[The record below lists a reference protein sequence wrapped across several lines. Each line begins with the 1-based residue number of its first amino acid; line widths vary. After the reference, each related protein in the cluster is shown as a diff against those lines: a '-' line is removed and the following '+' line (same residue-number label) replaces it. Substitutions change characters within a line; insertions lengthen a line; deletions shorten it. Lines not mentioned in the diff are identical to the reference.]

1 MALRKVTWRWVTK
14 STVLA
19 IHDEQLAEHGGLPG
33 IRDENGIDAALA
45 RPRHLLAYGKPG
57 IFELAAAYACGFA
70 QRRYFN
76 DGNKRVSAVVTELFL
91 ELNGKTLVVDDAEFV
106 RTWQAIASK
115 AMTEAQ
121 FAGWLRSHCS
131 DLAEAT

>member
-1 MALRKVTWRWVTK
+1 VTYRWVAK

-45 RPRHLLAYGKPG
+45 RPLHLLAHEKPDL
-57 IFELAAAYACGFA
+57 FDLAAAYACGFA
-70 QRRYFN
+70 QRQYFN

-91 ELNGKTLVVDDAEFV
+91 ELNGKTLTVDDAEFV
-106 RTWQAIASK
+106 RVWQAIASK
-115 AMTEAQ
+115 LMTEAE
-121 FAGWLRSHCS
+121 FAAWLRDNSS
-131 DLAEAT
+131 DLTEAG